1 MSNHER
7 ESPRAPAG
15 DAALDR
21 AWQQASDEQ
30 PPPALDA
37 AIIAAAHKS
46 TQGRNE
52 RAQVIA
58 ASPPYR
64 SWLTRWQP
72 LAAAAA
78 VAGLAFVLV
87 QSLPRD
93 HDVAPSMQIEEPAPG
108 PATTQK
114 ELHGPRAGEA
124 NDAKAAQPS
133 ESAVAPAP
141 SATADRSLT
150 RMAVPAPAEAA
161 ASAAVPPS
169 LNSVTATD
177 TDAAA
182 RATAT
187 SAAEFDRQPEAPSK
201 ASGGIA
207 SDAVTAPAQERRRN
221 DQMPLSAAD
230 RAARIAALYASGDA
244 TGAEA
249 ALREFRAANPGADAY
264 LPESLR
270 DWARTVE

>member
-1 MSNHER
+1 
-7 ESPRAPAG
+7 
-15 DAALDR
+15 
-21 AWQQASDEQ
+21 
-30 PPPALDA
+30 
-37 AIIAAAHKS
+37 
-46 TQGRNE
+46 
-52 RAQVIA
+52 
-58 ASPPYR
+58 
-64 SWLTRWQP
+64 

-93 HDVAPSMQIEEPAPG
+93 RDVAPSLRIEQPAPG
-108 PATTQK
+108 RATTQK

-141 SATADRSLT
+141 SATADRALT

-244 TGAEA
+244 PGAEA